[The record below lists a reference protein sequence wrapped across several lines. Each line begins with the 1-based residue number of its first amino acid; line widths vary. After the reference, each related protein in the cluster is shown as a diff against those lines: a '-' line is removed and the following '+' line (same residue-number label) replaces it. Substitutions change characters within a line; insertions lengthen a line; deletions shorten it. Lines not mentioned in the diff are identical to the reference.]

1 MGSGRVKN
9 MVPTLARVSV
19 RSKKQRRD
27 NGKQAGTRTNK
38 MSKPAPDTCLPKHQ
52 NSKAAPLQP
61 IPVEPAALDVPA
73 SSQPSR
79 AKIGKHGWS
88 TGSPKMEPAKI
99 EPRGGDTGVLKASGG
114 LLGAR
119 FAPGGRKGEK
129 IINIVPTWIS
139 QSFLDAPGRAS
150 GALQN
155 RTPQVP
161 KSNPERAKM
170 AS

>member
-1 MGSGRVKN
+1 MDSQDGAAMGSGRVKTIFN

-38 MSKPAPDTCLPKHQ
+38 MSKPAHDTCLPKHQ

-73 SSQPSR
+73 CSQPSR

-119 FAPGGRKGEK
+119 FAPGGRKSEK
-129 IINIVPTWIS
+129 KRFNI
-139 QSFLDAPGRAS
+139 D
-150 GALQN
+150 
-155 RTPQVP
+155 
-161 KSNPERAKM
+161 
-170 AS
+170 